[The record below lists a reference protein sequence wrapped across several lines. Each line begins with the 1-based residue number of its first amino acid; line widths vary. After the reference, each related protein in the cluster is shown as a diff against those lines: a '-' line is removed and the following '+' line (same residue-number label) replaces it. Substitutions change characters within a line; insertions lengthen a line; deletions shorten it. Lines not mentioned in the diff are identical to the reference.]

1 MELSAQYL
9 QQPDSIADILEI
21 PELPLKKDARAIV
34 VRKRSDQLD
43 MALQIVRDT
52 GLESITKAVPK
63 RQYEYLLGRLISATL
78 LGEFGQPE
86 KDHWIMHSGRRPLWP
101 SRR

>member
-43 MALQIVRDT
+43 MALQIVRDI

-63 RQYEYLLGRLISATL
+63 R
-78 LGEFGQPE
+78 
-86 KDHWIMHSGRRPLWP
+86 
-101 SRR
+101 